1 MYLKSIKSSNPSY
14 CSQQSNLEAIKTLS
28 RSLLINF
35 WRDDFT
41 NASTILDFDYFEIFQ
56 FHTIIFRIS
65 PNQIF
70 VALEPQISKNLSWT
84 FWRRPTYTKYRG
96 FHTVDAKFINIV
108 GKILNEYWLITCL
121 RNPAFSAL
129 GHNTVNINV
138 KFQFGVNCY
147 PQILN
152 MWWPSQNNMI

>member
-96 FHTVDAKFINIV
+96 FHTVNAKFINIV
-108 GKILNEYWLITCL
+108 DKILNEYWLITWEASSLPKKPSIFCTGSQHSQYQCQISVWSQL
-121 RNPAFSAL
+121 LPPNP
-129 GHNTVNINV
+129 
-138 KFQFGVNCY
+138 
-147 PQILN
+147 
-152 MWWPSQNNMI
+152 